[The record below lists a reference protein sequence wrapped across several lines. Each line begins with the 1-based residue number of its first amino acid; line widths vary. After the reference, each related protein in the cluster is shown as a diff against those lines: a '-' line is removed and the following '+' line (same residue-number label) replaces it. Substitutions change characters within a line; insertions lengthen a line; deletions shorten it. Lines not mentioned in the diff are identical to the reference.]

1 MKIFGFEIK
10 REEDEIDNAVSFTA
24 PSNEDGA
31 ITVESSA
38 LGGFYSTI
46 LDMEGTAKTESEL
59 ITKYRGLAMQPEI
72 AQAVDEIVNEAINI
86 DSDENVVEIVL
97 DDTDLPDKVKEKIT
111 EEFEE
116 ILSLLD
122 FSSNAYDIFSK
133 FYIDGK
139 HV

>member
-10 REEDEIDNAVSFTA
+10 REEDEAENAVSFTA
-24 PSNEDGA
+24 PSNDDGA

-72 AQAVDEIVNEAINI
+72 AQAVDEIVNEI
-86 DSDENVVEIVL
+86 
-97 DDTDLPDKVKEKIT
+97 LPDMLMPECYAVTGISPDT
-111 EEFEE
+111 QHRIRRTD
-116 ILSLLD
+116 ILSC
-122 FSSNAYDIFSK
+122 
-133 FYIDGK
+133 
-139 HV
+139 